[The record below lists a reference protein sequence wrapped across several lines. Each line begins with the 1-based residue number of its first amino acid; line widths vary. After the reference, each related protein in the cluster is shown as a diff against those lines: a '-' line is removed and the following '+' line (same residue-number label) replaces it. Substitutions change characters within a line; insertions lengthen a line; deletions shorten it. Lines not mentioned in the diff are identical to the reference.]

1 MQQSTFHILLHLKTI
16 SGFEKFGKFYVG
28 NDRKFAYALFKKLN
42 GRTDLDDK
50 TILYLELMESKNG
63 LPLNVEVLAC
73 TLEQLAE
80 NSSIIT
86 KETFKFHNLEEIK

>member
-1 MQQSTFHILLHLKTI
+1 MQQSTFEILLHLKTV
-16 SGFEKFGKFYVG
+16 SGFEKFGKFYIG
-28 NDRKFAYALFKKLN
+28 HDRHFAYALFKKLN
-42 GRTDLDDK
+42 GRTDLDIH

-80 NSSIIT
+80 NCSTIT
-86 KETFKFHNLEEIK
+86 KEIFKFNNLEEIK